1 MTVYPSIL
9 TESAETLQHQLDL
22 SAGFEDLT
30 AVQIDIIDGEF
41 VDNQTVS
48 LQTVVEADQHELPL
62 DFHLM
67 VNEPMDFVWEL
78 IEWKDELNIR
88 TVIGQVE
95 RMSHPDQFLAEV
107 KNQGWRA
114 GLALDIYTPWD
125 EIDPEVLRDVDV
137 IQLLGNEVGRSGQ
150 PLNDL
155 IWPKLKEIRAALADF
170 HASSEAK
177 AAGMKEPIEL
187 IIDIGVNLETA
198 PKLLQAGV
206 TGLAVTSAL
215 WKATDPEQMFRQLA
229 TIES

>member
-22 SAGFEDLT
+22 SAEFEDLA

-78 IEWKDELNIR
+78 IEWKEQLNIR

-107 KNQGWRA
+107 KNQGWRT

-125 EIDPEVLRDVDV
+125 EIDPDVLGDVDV

-155 IWPKLKEIRAALADF
+155 IWPKLKEISAALAEL
-170 HASSEAK
+170 HASPAAK

-198 PKLLQAGV
+198 PKLLKAGV

-215 WKATDPEQMFRQLA
+215 WKASDPEQMFRQLTA
-229 TIES
+229 IES

>member
-9 TESAETLQHQLDL
+9 TESAETLQQQLDL
-22 SAGFEDLT
+22 SAGFPDLT
-30 AVQIDIIDGEF
+30 AVQIDIIDGQF

-88 TVIGQVE
+88 SVIGQIE

-107 KNQGWRA
+107 KNQGWRT

-125 EIDPEVLRDVDV
+125 ELDPELLQDVDV

-150 PLNDL
+150 PLSEL
-155 IWPKLKEIRAALADF
+155 IWPRIKEVQQSLSELQRS
-170 HASSEAK
+170 ASTA
-177 AAGMKEPIEL
+177 AAGGKTPIEL

-198 PKLLQAGV
+198 PKLFQAGV

-215 WKATDPEQMFRQLA
+215 WKAPDPSNMFRQLA
-229 TIES
+229 AINK

>member
-22 SAGFEDLT
+22 AAGFPDLT

-41 VDNQTVS
+41 VDNQTVT
-48 LQTVVEADQHELPL
+48 LQTVVEADRHELPL

-78 IEWKDELNIR
+78 IEWKDELTIR
-88 TVIGQVE
+88 SVIGQIE

-125 EIDPEVLRDVDV
+125 EIDPDLLHDVDV

-150 PLNDL
+150 SLSEL
-155 IWPKLKEIRAALADF
+155 IWPKLKEIRTALAE
-170 HASSEAK
+170 HHSSAAAK

-198 PKLLQAGV
+198 PKLQQAGA

-215 WKATDPEQMFRQLA
+215 WKATDPAQMFRQLA